1 MGTAE
6 NITKPSMTRL
16 ARKAGIK
23 SLSDDCYST
32 IRDMITM
39 ELSNTIDTMLIVNS
53 EHNTKTI
60 MPEDVYEALRLQG
73 ENIASSYDLG
83 TNQGCTTKSKLVA

>member
-1 MGTAE
+1 MVTAE

-23 SLSDDCYST
+23 SLSDDCYTT
-32 IRDMITM
+32 IREIIDT
-39 ELSNTIDTMLIVNS
+39 ELSTTIDTMLIVNS

-73 ENIASSYDLG
+73 ENIASSYELG
-83 TNQGCTTKSKLVA
+83 TNQGCTMKSKVAA